1 MFSYDLIIIPPG
13 SPYGNAR
20 FAEIFPLISEEVDI
34 PQKWVLNI
42 SFAWDEE
49 MKKYN
54 REYRGKDSTT
64 DVLSFHYFED
74 FSQCHD
80 DEIVWECIFS
90 HSHILHQ
97 AEEYRHTPV
106 EEFEIL
112 LIHSMLHI
120 LGYDHEDD
128 ADFEA
133 MFALEQ
139 SIRGKMWLNITR

>member
-1 MFSYDLIIIPPG
+1 MFSYDLIVIPPG
-13 SPYGNAR
+13 SPYWSAR
-20 FAEIFPLISEEVDI
+20 FAEIFRLIAEGVDVT
-34 PQKWVLNI
+34 QKWVLNI
-42 SFAWDEE
+42 SFAWDDE
-49 MKKYN
+49 MRKLN
-54 REYRGKDSTT
+54 LEYRKKDSTT

-74 FSQCHD
+74 FSACQD

-90 HSHILHQ
+90 HSLILTQ
-97 AEEYRHTPV
+97 AVEYGHTPT

-112 LIHSMLHI
+112 LIHSVLHI

-128 ADFEA
+128 ADFEV